1 VASRAPVT
9 PLHRLRLFFIF
20 FYFSNLFPIY
30 TKRRFVVVFCLM
42 EQLMCI
48 ALAIYFEARGESS
61 LGQWAVGNV
70 VLNRVRD
77 PRYPSDACLVVK
89 QGPWSAGLPIRHKC
103 QFSFYCDGKP
113 EYVVDDRAWMKA
125 VRMAGMSYTLDVV
138 GGATH
143 YHTHKVSPDW
153 SAEMHLTRVVGNH
166 LFFK

>member
-30 TKRRFVVVFCLM
+30 TKRRFVVVFAPM

-77 PRYPSDACLVVK
+77 PRYPSDAC
-89 QGPWSAGLPIRHKC
+89 
-103 QFSFYCDGKP
+103 
-113 EYVVDDRAWMKA
+113 A
-125 VRMAGMSYTLDVV
+125 VREARAVV
-138 GGATH
+138 RG
-143 YHTHKVSPDW
+143 
-153 SAEMHLTRVVGNH
+153 SACTPQVPILILLRW
-166 LFFK
+166 

>member
-30 TKRRFVVVFCLM
+30 TKRRFVVVFAPM

-113 EYVVDDRAWMKA
+113 EWVFDDRAWMKA

-153 SAEMHLTRVVGNH
+153 SAEMRLTRVVGNH

>member
-1 VASRAPVT
+1 MASRAPVT

-20 FYFSNLFPIY
+20 FIFSNLFPIY

-113 EYVVDDRAWMKA
+113 EYVFDDRAWMKA
-125 VRMAGMSYTLDVV
+125 VHMAGMSYTLDVV